1 MSIIERVIGRE
12 ILDSR
17 GNPTIEVQVS
27 LTDGSVGIAAVPS
40 GASTGTHEALELRD
54 GDPERYGGKGVLKAI
69 ANVNG
74 PMAGAIRSLSALD
87 QEALDRRLL
96 EVDGTPDKSK
106 MGANT
111 LLGVS
116 LAVAHAA
123 AQSKGLGLY
132 RYLGGDSA
140 TRLPVPMFNVLNGG
154 AHADGSTD
162 FQEFMIM
169 PVGATGFGEAIQM
182 AAETYQALKNVLK
195 KRRLGTNVGDE
206 GGFAPRLKS
215 NAAAVE
221 LVLEAVEEAGYSA
234 GEDIFLALDVAASE
248 FYRNGKY
255 ALRKEKLSLTS
266 TKMIDFLEGWVKQ
279 YPIVSIED
287 GLHEDD
293 WEGWRELTERLGEK
307 VQLVG
312 DDLFVTNPERLAR
325 GIEEGRR
332 QLHLGQGQPDRLA
345 DGDPG
350 HDQAGEGRRV
360 HHRDQSPLGRDRG
373 HDDRRPG
380 GRDGLRADQDRG
392 PGPFGAHRQVQPPA
406 PDRGRSRRP
415 HQVRRPRRLRAPRR
429 SRRRRDS
436 VQEIVPARIS
446 ASLSGPRP
454 PRRDPLCLRS
464 T

>member
-40 GASTGTHEALELRD
+40 GASTGTHEAVELRD

-87 QEALDRRLL
+87 QEALDKRLL

-132 RYLGGDSA
+132 RYLGGDLGHPPARSHVQRA
-140 TRLPVPMFNVLNGG
+140 QRRGPRRRLHRLPGIHD
-154 AHADGSTD
+154 HARRRAES
-162 FQEFMIM
+162 
-169 PVGATGFGEAIQM
+169 FGDAIRM
-182 AAETYQALKNVLK
+182 ASETYQALKNVLK

-215 NAAAVE
+215 NALAVE
-221 LVLEAVEEAGYSA
+221 TILEAIEEAGYTA

-248 FYRNGKY
+248 LCKNGKY
-255 ALRKEKLSLTS
+255 ASGRKS
-266 TKMIDFLEGWVKQ
+266 
-279 YPIVSIED
+279 
-287 GLHEDD
+287 
-293 WEGWRELTERLGEK
+293 
-307 VQLVG
+307 
-312 DDLFVTNPERLAR
+312 
-325 GIEEGRR
+325 
-332 QLHLGQGQPDRLA
+332 
-345 DGDPG
+345 
-350 HDQAGEGRRV
+350 
-360 HHRDQSPLGRDRG
+360 
-373 HDDRRPG
+373 
-380 GRDGLRADQDRG
+380 
-392 PGPFGAHRQVQPPA
+392 
-406 PDRGRSRRP
+406 
-415 HQVRRPRRLRAPRR
+415 
-429 SRRRRDS
+429 
-436 VQEIVPARIS
+436 
-446 ASLSGPRP
+446 
-454 PRRDPLCLRS
+454 
-464 T
+464 